1 MKMIT
6 ISFCILIVVDVC
18 ISVRIR
24 SMYDQSKCLRTVSNP
39 SRSILIAEKCSEYT
53 TLGMLGDL
61 ESGWWQIKTNE
72 WWIKDG
78 KRPWPYG
85 NIGTTVRTAKGNEQL
100 CVMLNPKTD
109 EAEIDHLC
117 KNGDKIKLTYVE
129 SNSGMGW
136 HIIYPYDNKNPC
148 LTYNKGEPYNVYFG
162 DCHLTNGKWETNEMW
177 LIEDY

>member
-24 SMYDQSKCLRTVSNP
+24 SMYDQSKCLNEKLVYRP
-39 SRSILIAEKCSEYT
+39 LRIILIAEQCSSDT
-53 TLGMLGDL
+53 TLAMFDELN
-61 ESGWWQIKTNE
+61 SGWWQIKTND
-72 WWIKDG
+72 WWINDG

-85 NIGTTVRTAKGNEQL
+85 NIGANVWRGEDQV
-100 CVMLNPKTD
+100 CVMLNTKTD
-109 EAEIDHLC
+109 EAEFDHLC
-117 KNGDKIKLTYVE
+117 KNGAKIKLTYVA

-136 HIIYPYDNKNPC
+136 HIINPYDKKNPC

-177 LIEDY
+177 LIEDF